1 MIRGAMM
8 ETDRATACAVNGAP
22 RTAAGKPL
30 EPHELLSGERHH
42 ERLGPWLATAVC
54 GNDITSSCL
63 YVAAIATVYA
73 HALAPLAL
81 LLVAGVLYLYRMVYT
96 EVVEALPLNGGI
108 YNCLLNS
115 TRKFSAAVGACLT
128 LLSYLAT
135 AVISAKTGVTYLET
149 LLPAVPVM
157 EATALVLALFAGLT
171 ILGITESARV
181 ALVIFLLN
189 IATLALFVLWS
200 LAAVAESGL
209 AVLAANWSA
218 LQLQNRWLENL
229 FLGFSAALLGVS
241 GFESS
246 ANFVEEQRPG
256 VFRQTLRNMWL
267 AVTVFN
273 PLIVLAALALLP
285 VAEIIAAK
293 DSLLSRLGYD
303 VGGRFLHTLIVL
315 DAFLVLSG
323 AVLTSFVGVTGL
335 IHRMTLDQ
343 CLPRFFLKS
352 SRRGTQHRIILG
364 FLALTVSILYL
375 TGGNLLS
382 LAGVYTISFLGVMTL
397 FGVGNILLKVNRREL
412 KRTFRAGWL
421 TVVCAVCATTAG
433 IVGNMVIDLDFL
445 LYFAVYFVPAVF
457 LVSLMYARIPILKA
471 FLGLANE
478 LLEKIFIWRTVIIDK
493 ITDITD
499 IRVVLF
505 IRGGKLA
512 RLAKAF
518 DYIVRNESS
527 RKITA
532 VHLFRDPCPQELQE
546 IEESLA
552 VMRELYPDLT
562 IELISRPGQ
571 FNAET
576 VEELSRELDV
586 PKNYMFIGAPE
597 AKHSFS
603 IQDLGGVRVIF

>member
-1 MIRGAMM
+1 MGCAGGA
-8 ETDRATACAVNGAP
+8 ANGA
-22 RTAAGKPL
+22 AAMGAAA
-30 EPHELLSGERHH
+30 PHELLSGERHH
-42 ERLGPWLATAVC
+42 ERLGPWPATAIS

-73 HALAPLAL
+73 HALAPVAL
-81 LLVAGVLYLYRMVYT
+81 LLVAGVLHLYRKVYT
-96 EVVEALPLNGGI
+96 EVVEALPLNGGV

-149 LLPAVPVM
+149 LSPGLPVM

-181 ALVIFLLN
+181 ALAIFILNLATLGLFLLW
-189 IATLALFVLWS
+189 AF
-200 LAAVAESGL
+200 AAVAGNGL
-209 AVLAANWSA
+209 AVLAANWGGL
-218 LQLQNRWLENL
+218 LQENRWVENL

-267 AVTVFN
+267 AVTVLN

-285 VAEIIAAK
+285 VAEIVEAK
-293 DSLLSRLGYD
+293 DSLLSRLGHE
-303 VGGRFLHTLIVL
+303 VGGPFLHTLIVL
-315 DAFLVLSG
+315 NAFLVLSG

-343 CLPRFFLKS
+343 CLPRFFLKTN
-352 SRRGTQHRIILG
+352 RRGTHHRIILG
-364 FLALTVSILYL
+364 FLGLTVSILYL
-375 TGGNLLS
+375 TGGRLLS

-397 FGVGNILLKVNRREL
+397 FGIGNILLKVNRREL
-412 KRTFRAGWL
+412 KRTYRAGWL
-421 TVVCAVCATTAG
+421 TVVGAVLATTAG
-433 IVGNMVIDLDFL
+433 IVGNIVIDIDFL
-445 LYFAVYFVPAVF
+445 LYFAIYFIPAVL
-457 LVSLMYARIPILKA
+457 LVSVMYARIPILKA

-518 DYIVRNESS
+518 EYIVRNEAS
-527 RKITA
+527 RRVTA
-532 VHLFRDPCPQELQE
+532 VHLYREHCPQEVRE

>member
-1 MIRGAMM
+1 
-8 ETDRATACAVNGAP
+8 
-22 RTAAGKPL
+22 
-30 EPHELLSGERHH
+30 
-42 ERLGPWLATAVC
+42 
-54 GNDITSSCL
+54 
-63 YVAAIATVYA
+63 
-73 HALAPLAL
+73 
-81 LLVAGVLYLYRMVYT
+81 
-96 EVVEALPLNGGI
+96 
-108 YNCLLNS
+108 
-115 TRKFSAAVGACLT
+115 
-128 LLSYLAT
+128 
-135 AVISAKTGVTYLET
+135 
-149 LLPAVPVM
+149 
-157 EATALVLALFAGLT
+157 
-171 ILGITESARV
+171 
-181 ALVIFLLN
+181 
-189 IATLALFVLWS
+189 
-200 LAAVAESGL
+200 
-209 AVLAANWSA
+209 
-218 LQLQNRWLENL
+218 
-229 FLGFSAALLGVS
+229 VS